1 MELCLQK
8 KISGGVFAASMTII
22 NRDLSVNIEDTI
34 KHSENLI
41 NQGSHGCII
50 GGSTGMMQYVP
61 SNEKR
66 KLIDKM
72 SASKFK
78 DNFIY
83 GTGTNSLTESA
94 QLMKHCIN
102 NGIDRFLIMPPAYYQ
117 YNHEG
122 VYVYYANIIERVP
135 EAKIILYNYKK
146 LSGYSFNIPII
157 EKLVKDFKDS
167 IVGLKDSDYQIFDKL
182 KIPNFL
188 IFPGSETKLLK
199 GLELGNSGI
208 ISAIVN
214 VTAPLARK
222 VYDDFY
228 NKKKQTFNERL
239 FAIRKVF
246 DKNNL
251 ISGLHSFMSTEDEK
265 YKVVLPP
272 LSLLS
277 KEQEKQMMNEL
288 KALDFYPE
296 RKAA

>member
-1 MELCLQK
+1 MNQTNNLQNENE
-8 KISGGVFAASMTII
+8 II
-22 NRDLSVNIEDTI
+22 DLNEIEDI
-34 KHSENLI
+34 
-41 NQGSHGCII
+41 
-50 GGSTGMMQYVP
+50 
-61 SNEKR
+61 SNYTQSKQEQQEKESYNKGYEEG
-66 KLIDKM
+66 KLI
-72 SASKFK
+72 SINE
-78 DNFIY
+78 NF
-83 GTGTNSLTESA
+83 

-117 YNHEG
+117 YSHEG
-122 VYVYYANIIERVP
+122 VYTYYANIIERVP

-222 VYDDFY
+222 VYDDFH

-239 FAIRKVF
+239 CAIRKVF

-265 YKVVLPP
+265 YKIVLPP

-296 RKAA
+296 KKAA